1 VSRSRLAFV
10 GSVLA
15 AGALAVAGCAAAP
28 PPAPAAPPAAA
39 PSAAPGGAQQP
50 GGHGEHG
57 EHQGHESS
65 APSLWAVQTGSLG
78 VVTTDGSGHLMY
90 RSDADSA
97 SPPTS
102 NCTGACAQSWL
113 PVLVTAGE
121 KPQLLGVDPGA
132 IGTITRPEGT
142 TQLTLAGWPLYRDRD
157 DPGGNQ
163 SAGRHGQ
170 DNTWFVITPT
180 GEKASAG

>member
-1 VSRSRLAFV
+1 
-10 GSVLA
+10 
-15 AGALAVAGCAAAP
+15 
-28 PPAPAAPPAAA
+28 
-39 PSAAPGGAQQP
+39 
-50 GGHGEHG
+50 
-57 EHQGHESS
+57 
-65 APSLWAVQTGSLG
+65 
-78 VVTTDGSGHLMY
+78 MY

-97 SPPTS
+97 DPPTS
-102 NCTGACAQSWL
+102 NCAGACAQSWL

-121 KPQLLGVDPGA
+121 EPQLLGVDPGV

-157 DPGGNQ
+157 DPGGNP

>member
-1 VSRSRLAFV
+1 MSRPRLAFV

-15 AGALAVAGCAAAP
+15 AGALAVAGCSAAP

-39 PSAAPGGAQQP
+39 PSAAQQP
-50 GGHGEHG
+50 GEHGEHG
-57 EHQGHESS
+57 GHQGHESS
-65 APSLWAVQTGSLG
+65 APALWAVQTGPLG

-97 SPPTS
+97 NPPTS
-102 NCTGACAQSWL
+102 NCTGECAQSWL

-132 IGTITRPEGT
+132 VGTITRPEGT
-142 TQLTLAGWPLYRDRD
+142 TQLTLAGWPLYRNRD
-157 DPGGNQ
+157 DPGGNPN
-163 SAGRHGQ
+163 AGRNGQ

-180 GEKASAG
+180 GDKAPAS